1 MRENL
6 RTILYR
12 HITDELP
19 LEIKIFCENI
29 PDAIVKTDTVWVQ
42 PSVLFDQP
50 DEGDLYIPDSLMMQG
65 QIEGNIGIPMEQ
77 VHLQLDRVAGLLE
90 AALSRRKLE
99 EVQTGIFKT
108 AQPFFRPPVTAL
120 DFQLR
125 FLALVEAA

>member
-19 LEIKIFCENI
+19 PEIKIFYENI
-29 PDAIVKTDTVWVQ
+29 PDAMVKTDTVWVQ
-42 PSVLFDQP
+42 LSVLFDQP

-65 QIEGNIGIPMEQ
+65 QIEGSIGIP
-77 VHLQLDRVAGLLE
+77 HGTGASQLDRVAGLLE

-108 AQPFFRPPVTAL
+108 AQPFSRPPCYCLGFSVA
-120 DFQLR
+120 
-125 FLALVEAA
+125 FLALVAA